1 MKNTKLLSILFLLFI
16 VVSSCKQPQDAR
28 RPISQTSGSFMKKS
42 IIRNKKLVATEESLI
57 KDLMKSNP
65 SVKYTASTKGY
76 WYSYN
81 VQNKIDTITP
91 KKGDVAFFDYEI
103 KNLKGNI
110 IYSQLELSPQ
120 IYYVDKQNIMIGLR
134 DGIKLMHK
142 NEEVNFLFPSNMA
155 YGYHGDEKKIG
166 VNEPLIC
173 RVTLRDFKP
182 EAIYKKEMQIKIKP
196 PTTVTSV
203 QDQEKPIERK
213 PNDTIK

>member
-1 MKNTKLLSILFLLFI
+1 MKTAKILTIIALLVII
-16 VVSSCKQPQDAR
+16 ASSCKQPQDAR
-28 RPISQTSGSFMKKS
+28 RPISQASGSFMKKS

-65 SVKYTASTKGY
+65 SVKYVASKKGY

-81 VQNKIDTITP
+81 VQNKLDTLTP

-103 KNLKGNI
+103 KDLKGNI
-110 IYSQLELSPQ
+110 IYSQLELRPQ
-120 IYYVDKQNIMIGLR
+120 IYYVDKQNIMMGLR

-182 EAIYKKEMQIKIKP
+182 EAIYKKEIQVKAKP
-196 PTTVTSV
+196 V
-203 QDQEKPIERK
+203 
-213 PNDTIK
+213 TIK